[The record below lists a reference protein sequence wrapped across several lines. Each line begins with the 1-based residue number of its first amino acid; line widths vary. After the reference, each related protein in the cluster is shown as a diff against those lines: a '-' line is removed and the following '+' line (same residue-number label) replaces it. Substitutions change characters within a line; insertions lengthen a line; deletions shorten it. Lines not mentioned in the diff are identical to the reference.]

1 MRRGGAP
8 SEDEVNL
15 MRIFSRIGNDQ
26 ESPEALNEK
35 IEVASEIISPLRACS
50 CSFCFSLMLNFEIEN
65 QLFLLPRNE

>member
-35 IEVASEIISPLRACS
+35 IEVASEIISPLPAHVHFVLALC
-50 CSFCFSLMLNFEIEN
+50 
-65 QLFLLPRNE
+65 